1 MEARPTDVARCCF
14 AAEVLPHWNC
24 MVFRLHWNLF
34 TKSAEAQA
42 QVCIGSAHVALA
54 SIASNSFPLVA
65 FIAR

>member
-1 MEARPTDVARCCF
+1 
-14 AAEVLPHWNC
+14 